1 MFILV
6 LLPKGESQ
14 EIFIFFCKGMLEK
27 RNPISKM
34 DMNNP
39 ESCLLTSSA
48 NLKLFLMVNLLVVI
62 GSKTGTKCL
71 VIS

>member
-1 MFILV
+1 
-6 LLPKGESQ
+6 
-14 EIFIFFCKGMLEK
+14 MLEK

-71 VIS
+71 AIS